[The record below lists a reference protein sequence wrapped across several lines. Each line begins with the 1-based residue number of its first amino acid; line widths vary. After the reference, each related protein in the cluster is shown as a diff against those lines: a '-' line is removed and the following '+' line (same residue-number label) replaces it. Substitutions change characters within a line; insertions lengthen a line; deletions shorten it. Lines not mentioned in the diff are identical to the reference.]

1 MKKNIISL
9 AGDLASGKGTVSKIL
24 MQKLN
29 YGVYRNGEYFRS
41 LAKKMNMTVTEFN
54 KYVVEHPE
62 IDQQIEKSAAEYA
75 KDHNNFI
82 IDARLGW
89 YAVPESF
96 KVYLTVDINEAA
108 KRAFYDKNRKDTENL
123 ATIEE
128 QKKDMIE
135 RSRIENERYW
145 EIYHVRKDNMK
156 NYDLVIIMCNTLST
170 IMRNKSYIKILDYNL
185 KYLKDNKDAFPVGT
199 KNTIDFLKSEN
210 PT

>member
-135 RSRIENERYW
+135 RSRIEKERYW

-156 NYDLVIIMCNTLST
+156 NYDLVIDTS
-170 IMRNKSYIKILDYNL
+170 KITPEEVADKIIE
-185 KYLKDNKDAFPVGT
+185 KYLNWKQN
-199 KNTIDFLKSEN
+199 
-210 PT
+210 

>member
-75 KDHNNFI
+75 KEHNNFI

-156 NYDLVIIMCNTLST
+156 NYDLVIDTS
-170 IMRNKSYIKILDYNL
+170 KITPEEVADKIIE
-185 KYLKDNKDAFPVGT
+185 KYLNWKQN
-199 KNTIDFLKSEN
+199 
-210 PT
+210 

>member
-128 QKKDMIE
+128 QK
-135 RSRIENERYW
+135 
-145 EIYHVRKDNMK
+145 
-156 NYDLVIIMCNTLST
+156 LVVKSGK
-170 IMRNKSYIKILDYNL
+170 RNPCVI
-185 KYLKDNKDAFPVGT
+185 
-199 KNTIDFLKSEN
+199 
-210 PT
+210 

>member
-156 NYDLVIIMCNTLST
+156 NYDLVIDTS
-170 IMRNKSYIKILDYNL
+170 KITPEEGADKIIE
-185 KYLKDNKDAFPVGT
+185 KYLNWKQN
-199 KNTIDFLKSEN
+199 
-210 PT
+210 